1 MGKLAIALTN
11 SVCRF
16 VRALS
21 RTTSTVRTVLIA
33 TRCSLAPDDRVIEVL
48 ASSVVCTR
56 LLLFYDRE
64 Y

>member
-21 RTTSTVRTVLIA
+21 KNDLNCAHGANRDA
-33 TRCSLAPDDRVIEVL
+33 M
-48 ASSVVCTR
+48 
-56 LLLFYDRE
+56 
-64 Y
+64 